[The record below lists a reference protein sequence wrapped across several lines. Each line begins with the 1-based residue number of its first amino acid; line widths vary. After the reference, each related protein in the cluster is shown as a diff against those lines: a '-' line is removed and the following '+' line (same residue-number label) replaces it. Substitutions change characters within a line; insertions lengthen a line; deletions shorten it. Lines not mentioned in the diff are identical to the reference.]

1 MYTATINIFQLTFNI
16 SFIEFPKFV
25 PDATINGLLPA
36 AIFLHTPGNS
46 TA

>member
-1 MYTATINIFQLTFNI
+1 MYTVTLNIFQFTSTAV

-25 PDATINGLLPA
+25 PEVTINGLTPA
-36 AIFLHTPGNS
+36 AIFYTPGNS